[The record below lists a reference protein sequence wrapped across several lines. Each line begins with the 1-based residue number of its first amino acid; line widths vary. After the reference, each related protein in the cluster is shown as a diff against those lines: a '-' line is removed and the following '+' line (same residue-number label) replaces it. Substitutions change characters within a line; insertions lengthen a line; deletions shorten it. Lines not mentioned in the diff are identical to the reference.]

1 MRKDIREVR
10 MLTKTVIAAFL
21 EAFMSYGIQ
30 VNATFTGNK
39 SFRLGHSRY
48 EVIVFDD
55 AGVVKIKVVGDTTP
69 FNTEVFTPESVMS
82 NVQTILMRCNILS
95 NRDTTCLMFQQD
107 DWCKCIDSGLVSANA
122 AVQASGKLLLGK
134 IRKAQME
141 YHETLRSMYTKH
153 DEFTRAVA
161 KHTSTTYNNTRLKK
175 FIARDTGLCL

>member
-107 DWCKCIDSGLVSANA
+107 DWCKCIDSGLVLANA

-134 IRKAQME
+134 IRQAKLE
-141 YHETLRSMYTKH
+141 YHEALRSMYTKH

-161 KHTSTTYNNTRLKK
+161 KHTSTKYNNTRLKK

>member
-1 MRKDIREVR
+1 

-55 AGVVKIKVVGDTTP
+55 AGVVKIKVVGDVSP
-69 FNTEVFTPESVMS
+69 FNTEVFTPENVMS
-82 NVQTILMRCNILS
+82 NVQTILMMCNVLS
-95 NRDTTCLMFQQD
+95 NREVSPCCLLFQQD
-107 DWCKCIDSGLVSANA
+107 EWCKCIDSGLVSANA

-134 IRKAQME
+134 IHQAQLE
-141 YHETLRSMYTKH
+141 YHAALKSMYKEH
-153 DEFTRAVA
+153 DEFTQAVA
-161 KHTSTTYNNTRLKK
+161 KHTNTKYNNTRLKK
-175 FIARDTGLCL
+175 FIARSTGLCL